1 VFSRKPEDGLYPRTK
16 AIHELTPDDIPEL
29 AKQSRWDTISKLID
43 EQLTV
48 KHTTDLVNQNLKPSP
63 NSLKS

>member
-43 EQLTV
+43 E
-48 KHTTDLVNQNLKPSP
+48 
-63 NSLKS
+63 